1 MTTRQ
6 EKERRRL
13 QRRKNLD
20 RRARIRW
27 EPEKD
32 PLDRRERGGRRE
44 DDITGPKWL
53 K

>member
-13 QRRKNLD
+13 QRRKTSI
-20 RRARIRW
+20 AG
-27 EPEKD
+27 PEFAGSRKGS
-32 PLDRRERGGRRE
+32 LDRRERGGRRE